1 MGTGLLNIGRQSKI
15 DVGKIKSNYLML
27 GTCSPSPLHI
37 ADVEGTVKTFT

>member
-15 DVGKIKSNYLML
+15 DVGKIKSNYFML